1 MANTVTW
8 DANFEADPDDTDAA
22 NAGAN
27 EIRELKL
34 AISERLEEEMNFK
47 AGSSPLLKPGIA
59 AVIYEGNTTD
69 IGALANHANGAMA
82 IDTTTC
88 SLKRSNSVSFSNMV
102 INHNTL
108 ADRTNATAH
117 TQYLLLTGGNVTGNI
132 SMAAT
137 KTVDGVDVS
146 NLANA
151 ANGDYLSGTF
161 SSANA
166 NANNVASSDGFI
178 VAYASCTSIEVLIAG
193 TRRVYNT
200 SASNAVSSS
209 VMCPVSNGTTYRVNF
224 ANVAGTPYVY
234 FVALGA

>member
-8 DANFEADPDDTDAA
+8 DANFEADPGDTDAA

-34 AISERLEEEMNFK
+34 AIRERLEAEMNFM

-59 AVIYEGNTTD
+59 AVIYSGNTTQ
-69 IGALANHANGAMA
+69 IGALSNHANGALA

-88 SLKRSNSVSFSNMV
+88 SLKRSNSVSFSNMI
-102 INHNTL
+102 INHDTL
-108 ADRTNATAH
+108 ANRTNAAAH
-117 TQYLLLTGGNVTGNI
+117 TQYLLLAGGTVTGNI
-132 SMAAT
+132 SMSST

-151 ANGDYLSGTF
+151 ANGEYLSGSFAT
-161 SSANA
+161 ANA
-166 NANNVASSDGFI
+166 NANNVAPSDGFV
-178 VAYASCTSIEVLIAG
+178 VAYANCTSIEVLVSG

-200 SASNAVSSS
+200 SSTNAYASS
-209 VMCPVSNGTTYRVNF
+209 VMCPVATGRTYRVNF
-224 ANVAGTPYVY
+224 ANVDGTPYLY